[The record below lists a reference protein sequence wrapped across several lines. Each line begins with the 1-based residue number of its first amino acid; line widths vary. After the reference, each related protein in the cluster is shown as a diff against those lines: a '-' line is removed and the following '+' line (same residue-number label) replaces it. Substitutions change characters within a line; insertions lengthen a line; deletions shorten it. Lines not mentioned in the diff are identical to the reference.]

1 MWNLKNPGKVRK
13 VQISTITE
21 SNLNPETGL
30 TGTQRLKITE
40 TAWQSWGGETD
51 TGLRMVSAGAKDTVD
66 INTRVLGMVPEKHKA
81 DRRRST
87 VNDRTAEMRI
97 LEGIGLNRPH

>member
-1 MWNLKNPGKVRK
+1 
-13 VQISTITE
+13 
-21 SNLNPETGL
+21 
-30 TGTQRLKITE
+30 
-40 TAWQSWGGETD
+40 
-51 TGLRMVSAGAKDTVD
+51 MVSAGAKDTVD